1 MGSSTPAPRPKGRH
15 PDEDFPRERAAAARA
30 PYGIRGGDRPWGD
43 LHRALEVQ
51 RILTQQ
57 GGTALPRSV
66 DLLVAAAE
74 PEGQTLPHDDRAF
87 ATVAGQP
94 VRWIA
99 DPGSVD

>member
-1 MGSSTPAPRPKGRH
+1 M
-15 PDEDFPRERAAAARA
+15 
-30 PYGIRGGDRPWGD
+30 
-43 LHRALEVQ
+43 Q